1 MPVETQGDSRTGGTL
16 NETRDLTTTV
26 TGLKELVEG
35 DLLMDRGKLKA
46 LARSEVSAQPV
57 PPLRGNAFEK
67 RTSRSTTDHQVAA
80 GQEAASAQAVYR
92 GHKVEMS
99 EVADQDDDT
108 SFMMNMK
115 SKLTSPIDIDIAV
128 TSPTVVEPSWVDV
141 TAKEAPQLS
150 RTYTSGET
158 YNEWLKP
165 FGAEW
170 TLRGIVQA
178 KTESEARAILKNW
191 IHKA

>member
-1 MPVETQGDSRTGGTL
+1 M
-16 NETRDLTTTV
+16 
-26 TGLKELVEG
+26 
-35 DLLMDRGKLKA
+35 
-46 LARSEVSAQPV
+46 SAQPV
-57 PPLRGNAFEK
+57 APLRGDAFEE
-67 RTSRSTTDHQVAA
+67 RTSRSTTDKQAV

-108 SFMMNMK
+108 SFMMNK
-115 SKLTSPIDIDIAV
+115 KNKLTSPIDIETAV
-128 TSPTVVEPSWVDV
+128 TSPTVVEPSRVNA
-141 TAKEAPQLS
+141 TAKEALQLS

-158 YNEWLKP
+158 YSEWLKP

-170 TLRGIVQA
+170 TLHGIVQA
-178 KTESEARAILKNW
+178 KTESEVKAILKNW